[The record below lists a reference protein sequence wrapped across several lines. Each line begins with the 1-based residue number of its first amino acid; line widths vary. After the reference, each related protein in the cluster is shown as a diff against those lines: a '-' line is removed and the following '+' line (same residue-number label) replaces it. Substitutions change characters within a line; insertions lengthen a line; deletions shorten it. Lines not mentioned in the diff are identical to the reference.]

1 MSTYFDLEIVTS
13 TDTTLTVK
21 IKDLY
26 IPAYY
31 GKAGILTNHLPYI
44 SLLKFG
50 ELAYKDIEDQI
61 HYLVVRE
68 GFIEVLKEKIVIITE
83 SFERGEE
90 LVESKLSDE
99 LSEIKARIK
108 TSTTGEITAEE
119 LKHALVE
126 HEKIKVKY
134 NIVKKIKAAS

>member
-13 TDTTLTVK
+13 TDTALKIK

-44 SLLKFG
+44 SLLKYG
-50 ELAYKDIEDQI
+50 ELAYKDVEDHI

-68 GFIEVLKEKIVIITE
+68 GFIEVLKENIVIITE

-90 LVESKLSDE
+90 LVEAKLSDE
-99 LSEIKARIK
+99 LSEIEARIK
-108 TSTTGEITAEE
+108 SSTKGEITAEE
-119 LKHALVE
+119 LKDALAE
-126 HEKIKVKY
+126 HEKIKIKY
-134 NIVKKIKAAS
+134 NIVKKLKAES